1 MIITFHHIIL
11 DGWSL
16 SIVLND
22 VNRLYYQLFNE
33 EKSYIY
39 NNTEFSE
46 FIQNKLTAN
55 NEKSNQY
62 FQNLLTD
69 FPGFS
74 FPSLTPIEKEG
85 FETINK
91 ILTLDMKVIKNF
103 CKKYKISLSSLFSSV
118 WSLVVSAYTGKS
130 DILLNKTHSGRDSKK
145 EQIVGLLIE
154 NYPSRY
160 KIYDDEILT
169 DFIENNHITDIETR
183 EKQNFQCTKQK
194 IFIRY
199 WG

>member
-74 FPSLTPIEKEG
+74 SLTPIEKEG

-130 DILLNKTHSGRDSKK
+130 DILLNKTHSGRIAKK

-154 NYPSRY
+154 NYRHDIKFTMMRFLQISL
-160 KIYDDEILT
+160 KIIILL
-169 DFIENNHITDIETR
+169 ILKQ
-183 EKQNFQCTKQK
+183 EKSKNFQCTKQK

>member
-1 MIITFHHIIL
+1 
-11 DGWSL
+11 
-16 SIVLND
+16 
-22 VNRLYYQLFNE
+22 
-33 EKSYIY
+33 
-39 NNTEFSE
+39 
-46 FIQNKLTAN
+46 
-55 NEKSNQY
+55 
-62 FQNLLTD
+62 
-69 FPGFS
+69 
-74 FPSLTPIEKEG
+74 
-85 FETINK
+85 
-91 ILTLDMKVIKNF
+91 MKVIKNF

-183 EKQNFQCTKQK
+183 EKQEFSMYQAKNIYQILGLMNTQIVLLYMKT
-194 IFIRY
+194 IP
-199 WG
+199 

>member
-74 FPSLTPIEKEG
+74 F
-85 FETINK
+85 
-91 ILTLDMKVIKNF
+91 
-103 CKKYKISLSSLFSSV
+103 
-118 WSLVVSAYTGKS
+118 
-130 DILLNKTHSGRDSKK
+130 LLH
-145 EQIVGLLIE
+145 Q
-154 NYPSRY
+154 
-160 KIYDDEILT
+160 
-169 DFIENNHITDIETR
+169 
-183 EKQNFQCTKQK
+183 
-194 IFIRY
+194 
-199 WG
+199 

>member
-74 FPSLTPIEKEG
+74 FLLYTNRKEG

-145 EQIVGLLIE
+145 NKLLGYLLKITRHDIKFTMMRFLQISLKIIILLIL
-154 NYPSRY
+154 
-160 KIYDDEILT
+160 KQ
-169 DFIENNHITDIETR
+169 
-183 EKQNFQCTKQK
+183 EKSKNFQCTKQK